1 MILPLNKI
9 LIFELFSGVGFSN
22 TLFSLETAIYFAN
35 ILKRKLLLIVRYPL
49 CDAGEHNWDFA
60 HYLDLFSDK
69 YKEYLNYGFEVLY
82 GDTDEKQI
90 LTQVNSLIQN
100 SFKPFDQIRFSEF
113 VFYDKND
120 NNIDYDQ
127 LKKFC
132 NFRTPFAID
141 FKEWLKYSSIYMHV
155 SNASRCF
162 YNFYT
167 NPENYMLMNDICKS
181 LTILKKEFYQ
191 YYDTLKLPEK
201 YNSIHF
207 RFGDKQ
213 MDKNMIYFLR
223 QSVCSDDDDI
233 WIQIDQHINKYFD
246 TNLPFLIMTDR
257 KDHPFFT
264 KFFKNKKY
272 IFTDDLINKEK
283 LTNLFNIKSTNVIEF
298 LIQYLICC
306 NSQKFMGSE
315 QSTVSNYINYIHYI
329 NNKSSNLL
337 INRIIKPASLKNY
350 TWEENNFQGV
360 TASYWAFF
368 PENIIKKKENN
379 TQLITMT
386 NKGYMQFTQNLLCS
400 MKTCNFAE
408 KLKIYCLDEE
418 CYQFFKLNYKENTV
432 ELVNNNNIN
441 LSDYAHYVAPQQEDS
456 EEKKKWS
463 ELTKYKILIINKEL
477 KNGNDTI
484 FIDGDIV
491 VFDNFIN
498 DLKIQISDFDLLVQ
512 NDEFPGWDKLCS
524 GFLYI
529 KSNDNTINLT
539 NHENLPNY
547 PEWLNDQQ
555 FLRSIRHKL
564 RYKYLNLNQYPNG
577 QYWRELNPTNPKII
591 HYNHDISIGKI
602 MRMKSF
608 NHWLLDKNTY
618 KMKFKDWINYK
629 INKNDIIINCSV
641 IDGSDS
647 ICYPHIGVQI
657 NYLKFS
663 QQYND
668 IKEFINNKN
677 INKNLCLSSFN
688 INTDQKRR
696 GNLNLNRNVFSN
708 NLKNKN
714 FIENKTFDPIE
725 YFKEIGKYKFVI
737 APEGNGIDTHRCWE
751 TLYSKG
757 IPILEDNPIMRE
769 KCKDLPIL
777 WTNDYKELSED
788 YLNKK
793 YKEILE
799 QEFDFKS
806 LFLTYFGENIKSQI
820 LDRSEFWAT
829 KCSVDI
835 LFNYYYTNNNKK
847 LNKKIEFY
855 AIPDHKGVPIDVKM
869 NAIINKSNGIFIDVG
884 AFDGLKDSSTLH
896 LEKFRNWIGILIT
909 PDKELAKKCKH
920 NRPSVFIEEYVCTPE
935 HHHKNMI
942 KGDFSNF
949 LGTVDNQLSQSS
961 VAQFAYAATL
971 TQILDKNFLEFKS
984 KFNKDLKKDIDLLKI
999 CTNMFNFEAL
1009 YGLDFK
1015 KYSPNFIQIQIHIME
1030 AQKILSFLQ
1039 EKKYL
1044 QVANLTNF
1052 NLQDNP
1058 NWDQKTNIFLF
1069 KKNY

>member
-1 MILPLNKI
+1 MILPLSKI
-9 LIFELFSGVGFSN
+9 LVYELFSGVGFSN

-69 YKEYLNYGFEVLY
+69 YKEYLNYGFQVLY
-82 GDTDEKQI
+82 GDTDEKEI

-100 SFKPFDQIRFSEF
+100 SFKPFNEIKFSEF

-141 FKEWLKYSSIYMHV
+141 YKEWLKYPSIYMHV

-167 NPENYMLMNDICKS
+167 NAENYILMNNICKS

-191 YYDTLKLPEK
+191 YYDTLNLPEK
-201 YNSIHF
+201 YNSIHL

-213 MDKNMIYFLR
+213 WDKKMIYFLR
-223 QSVCSDDDDI
+223 QAICSDDDDI
-233 WIQIDQHINKYFD
+233 WIQIDEHINKYFD

-257 KDHPFFT
+257 KDHPFFS

-272 IFTDDLINKEK
+272 IFTDDLIDREK
-283 LTNLFNIKSTNVIEF
+283 VKNLFNNKSINVIEF
-298 LIQYLICC
+298 LIQFLICC

-350 TWEENNFQGV
+350 TWEENDFQGV

-379 TQLITMT
+379 TQLITLA
-386 NKGYMQFTQNLLCS
+386 NKGYIDYIENLLYF
-400 MKTCNFAE
+400 METCNFSE

-418 CYQFFKLNYKENTV
+418 CYEFFSKKYKNNTI
-432 ELVNNNNIN
+432 ELINNNQD
-441 LSDYAHYVAPQQEDS
+441 LSEFITYVAPQQEDS
-456 EEKKKWS
+456 EEKKRWAEIMKCK
-463 ELTKYKILIINKEL
+463 LLIINNEL

-484 FIDGDIV
+484 YIDGDIV

-498 DLKIQISDFDLLVQ
+498 DLKIQISDFDLLIQ
-512 NDEFPGWDKLCS
+512 NDEYPGWDKLCA
-524 GFLYI
+524 GFLYF
-529 KSNDNTINLT
+529 KSNEKNIKLT
-539 NHENLPNY
+539 SKENLPNY

-564 RYKYLNLNQYPNG
+564 RYKYLDLNQYPNG
-577 QYWRELNPTNPKII
+577 QYWREFNPTNPKII
-591 HYNHDISIGKI
+591 HYNHDVSIGKI

-608 NHWLLDKNTY
+608 NHWSSDKPKY
-618 KMKFKDWINYK
+618 KMKLKDWINYK
-629 INKNDIIINCSV
+629 IDKNDIIINNSS
-641 IDGSDS
+641 IDGKDS
-647 ICYPHIGVQI
+647 ISFPHIGVQVDFL
-657 NYLKFS
+657 NF
-663 QQYND
+663 YNKYHD
-668 IKEFINNKN
+668 IQEFINNKN
-677 INKNLCLSSFN
+677 KNINLCLSAFN
-688 INTDQKRR
+688 INTDDKRR
-696 GNLNLNRNVFSN
+696 GNQKLNRKIIMK
-708 NLKNKN
+708 NLHNKN
-714 FIENKTFDPIE
+714 FIENKSYDPIN
-725 YFKEIGKYKFVI
+725 YFLEIGKYKFVI

-757 IPILEDNPIMRE
+757 IPIVEDNPIMRE

-777 WTNDYKELSED
+777 WTNDYLELSED
-788 YLNKK
+788 FLKKK
-793 YKEILE
+793 YQEMLE

-806 LFLTYFGENIKSQI
+806 LFLSYFGENIKNQI
-820 LDRSEFWAT
+820 LDKSEFWSI
-829 KCSVDI
+829 KRELI
-835 LFNYYYTNNNKK
+835 QIYNNYYTNNHQK

-855 AIPDHKGVPIDVKM
+855 GIPDHKGVPIDVKISS
-869 NAIINKSNGIFIDVG
+869 IINKPNGIFIDVG
-884 AFDGLKDSSTLH
+884 AFDGVKDSSTLH
-896 LEKFRNWIGILIT
+896 LEKYRNWIGILIT
-909 PDKELAKKCKH
+909 PNKELAKKCKH
-920 NRPSVFIEEYVCTPE
+920 HRPLVFIEEYACVPE
-935 HHHKNMI
+935 HHNKNMI

-949 LGTVDNQLSQSS
+949 YGSIDNQLSQSNT
-961 VAQFAYAATL
+961 AQFAYAATL
-971 TQILDKNFLEFKS
+971 TQILDKNLLEFKS
-984 KFNKDLKKDIDLLKI
+984 KYNKDLKKDIDLLKI
-999 CTNMFNFEAL
+999 CTNMFNFESL
-1009 YGLDFK
+1009 CSLDFK
-1015 KYSPNFIQIQIHIME
+1015 KYSPYFIQIQIHIME
-1030 AQKILSFLQ
+1030 AQKIFLFLQ
-1039 EKKYL
+1039 EKKYVL
-1044 QVANLTNF
+1044 LSNLTNF
-1052 NLQDNP
+1052 NKEDNP
-1058 NWDQKTNIFLF
+1058 NWDEKTNIFLF